1 MTCLSK
7 LTKRTQAMS
16 ILLLLSLC
24 VIPARGA
31 DPGTVY
37 PPSSEV
43 SDHKPG
49 SILFYNFYTSSASNS
64 NAQNTQFSLTNTSTV
79 SAAFVHLFLI
89 ADIGQPADFFVCLA
103 ATATKTFLASDV
115 DPGVS
120 GFMVAV
126 AVDGVNGCPLSFN
139 FLSGEALIKLT
150 TGQQASLGA
159 EAFAAL
165 YTGVH
170 PGCDSNS
177 TFATLSFTGTTNF
190 DYNRAPR
197 MLAIDKLRS
206 RTDGNETLLVLNRFG
221 GNLQIGNAGLFQIA
235 GVLYND
241 QAAPFTFVIPGSTAI
256 AQVKGI
262 LSNTFPVTLPNF
274 ESVIPAGR
282 QGWMK
287 LYPAND
293 AGMLGAVLNFNA
305 NAGASA
311 NAFNG
316 GRNLRKLTFT
326 TSATYTMPVF
336 PPDC

>member
-1 MTCLSK
+1 MTCLSN
-7 LTKRTQAMS
+7 LTKRTQAMF
-16 ILLLLSLC
+16 ILLLWLC
-24 VIPARGA
+24 VVPAHGA

-37 PPSSEV
+37 PPGSEV

-49 SILFYNFYTSSASNS
+49 SILFYNFYTSSASS
-64 NAQNTQFSLTNTSTV
+64 NTQNTQFSLTNTSTV
-79 SAAFVHLFLI
+79 SAAFVHLFLV
-89 ADIGQPADFFVCLA
+89 ADSGQPADFFVCLA
-103 ATATKTFLASDV
+103 ATATRTFLASDV

-139 FLSGEALIKLT
+139 FLSGEATIKLT
-150 TGQQASLGA
+150 TGHQASLGA

-177 TFATLSFTGTTNF
+177 VTATLTFTGTTNF

-206 RTDGNETLLVLNRFG
+206 RADGNETLLVLNRFG
-221 GNLQIGNAGLFQIA
+221 GNLQSGNAGLFQIA

-241 QAAPFTFVIPGSTAI
+241 QAAPFTFSIPAGAATP
-256 AQVKGI
+256 QVRTI
-262 LSNTFPVTLPNF
+262 LSNTFPVTSPGY

-282 QGWMK
+282 LGWMK
-287 LYPAND
+287 LYPVND
-293 AGMLGAVLNFNA
+293 SGMLGAVLNFNA

>member
-7 LTKRTQAMS
+7 LTKLTPAMFS
-16 ILLLLSLC
+16 LLLWLLLWLC

-49 SILFYNFYTSSASNS
+49 SILFYNFYTSSASS
-64 NAQNTQFSLTNTSTV
+64 QTQNTQFSLTNTSTV
-79 SAAFVHLFLI
+79 SATFVHLFLV
-89 ADIGQPADFFVCLA
+89 ADSGPPADFFVCLA
-103 ATATKTFLASDV
+103 ATATKSFLASDV
-115 DPGVS
+115 DPGIS
-120 GFMVAV
+120 GYMVAV

-139 FLSGEALIKLT
+139 FLSGEATIKLT
-150 TGQQASLGA
+150 TGHQASLGA

-165 YTGVH
+165 YPGFF
-170 PGCDSNS
+170 PGCDANS
-177 TFATLSFTGTTNF
+177 VTAILNF
-190 DYNRAPR
+190 DGVSYNRAPR
-197 MLAIDKLRS
+197 MLAVDKLRS
-206 RTDGNETLLVLNRFG
+206 RADGNDTLLVLNRFA
-221 GNLQIGNAGLFQIA
+221 GNLQSGAATLGGIA
-235 GVLYND
+235 GVLYDD
-241 QAAPFTFVIPGSTAI
+241 QAAPFTFSFIGSS
-256 AQVKGI
+256 QFRSS
-262 LSNTFPVTLPNF
+262 LSNTFPATSPNF

-282 QGWMK
+282 LGWMK
-287 LYPAND
+287 LYSASD
-293 AGMLGAVLNFNA
+293 IGILGAVLNFNA

-326 TSATYTMPVF
+326 TSATYTIPVF

>member
-7 LTKRTQAMS
+7 LTKRTQAML
-16 ILLLLSLC
+16 ILLLWLC

-49 SILFYNFYTSSASNS
+49 SILFFNFYTSSASS
-64 NAQNTQFSLTNTSTV
+64 NTQNTQFSLTNTSTA
-79 SAAFVHLFLI
+79 SAAFVHLFLV
-89 ADIGQPADFFVCLA
+89 AENGPPADFFVCLA
-103 ATATKTFLASDV
+103 ATATKSFLASDV

-126 AVDGVNGCPLSFN
+126 AVDVITGCPLSFN
-139 FLSGEALIKLT
+139 FLSGEATIKLA
-150 TGQQASLGA
+150 TGHQASLGA

-165 YTGVH
+165 YTGNY
-170 PGCDSNS
+170 PGCDANS
-177 TFATLSFTGTTNF
+177 VTATLSFTGTVNF

-206 RTDGNETLLVLNRFG
+206 RADGNETLLVLNRFG

-241 QAAPFTFVIPGSTAI
+241 QAAPFTFVIPGSTVL
-256 AQVKGI
+256 AQVRGI
-262 LSNTFPVTLPNF
+262 LSNTFPVTSPGY

-282 QGWMK
+282 LGWMK
-287 LYPAND
+287 LYPGSD

-326 TSATYTMPVF
+326 TSATFTMPVF